1 MILVVRLVGG
11 KAVKKFV
18 EDITSIDDDFAKWYT
33 DIVVKAEL
41 LDYSSV
47 RGLYILRPYGFAI
60 WENITK
66 VLDKKF
72 KDLGVENVSMPLLI
86 PESLL
91 QKEKDHVEG
100 FAPEVAWVT
109 HGGND
114 KLSERL
120 CVRPTSEVLFCSH
133 FKHIV
138 QSWRDLPKIY
148 NQWCSV
154 MRWEKTS
161 RPFLRSVEFHWQE
174 GHTVHSTPDEAKNLT
189 LRMLKVYADF
199 FEKVLRIPIIL
210 GKKTESE
217 KFAGALDTYTVEC
230 MMKDGKALQSATSHY
245 FGQGFSKAFEVQF
258 TNKNNQLEYPYQ
270 TSWGLSTRV
279 IASII
284 MTHGDHDGLVLPPD
298 IAPIQIVIIPINM
311 QSAGVKDKSFELFNL
326 LKNQFRVKI
335 DESDQSPGWKFSY
348 YEMKGVPIRIEI
360 GPNDI
365 QNNSCVIVRR
375 DNRFKEVCSLDN
387 ILECINLSIE
397 NMKCDMY
404 NSANDFK
411 NSHIAEVTSI
421 DKIDNHIGFIKMPFC
436 ESSSCEQ
443 FMKERFSMSA
453 RCIPLDD
460 NEHKSK
466 CAICGNFA
474 THDVYFAKAY

>member
-1 MILVVRLVGG
+1 M
-11 KAVKKFV
+11 KKFV

-47 RGLYILRPYGFAI
+47 RGMYILRPYGFSI
-60 WENITK
+60 WENITRI
-66 VLDKKF
+66 LDRKF
-72 KDLGVENVSMPLLI
+72 KELGVENVSMPLLI

-109 HGGND
+109 CGGND
-114 KLSERL
+114 KLTERL

-138 QSWRDLPKIY
+138 HSWRDLPKIY

-154 MRWEKTS
+154 VRWEKTS

-174 GHTVHSTPDEAKNLT
+174 GHTVHSTSDEAKELT
-189 LRMLKVYADF
+189 LRMHQLYADF
-199 FEKVLRIPIIL
+199 FEKILLIPVIL

-217 KFAGALDTYTVEC
+217 KFAGAEDTYTVEC

-245 FGQGFSKAFEVQF
+245 FGQGFSEAFDVQF
-258 TNKNNQLEYPYQ
+258 TNKDNKLEYPYQ

-298 IAPIQIVIIPINM
+298 IAPIQVIIIPINM
-311 QSAGVKDKSFELFNL
+311 KNDNVKSKSTELFNL
-326 LKNQFRVKI
+326 LKDQFRVKI
-335 DESDQSPGWKFSY
+335 DKSDQSPGWKFSH

-360 GPNDI
+360 GPKDV

-375 DNRFKEVCSLDN
+375 DNRNKEICSLDN
-387 ILECINLSIE
+387 VLQCVNLSIK
-397 NMKCDMY
+397 NMKFDMY

-411 NSHIAEVTSI
+411 NTHIVEVASI
-421 DKIDNHIGFIKMPFC
+421 DEISNHIGFIKMPFC
-436 ESSSCEQ
+436 ESQSCEQ
-443 FMKERFSMSA
+443 FMKEKFNMSA
-453 RCIPLDD
+453 RCIPFD
-460 NEHKSK
+460 NRKDEGK
-466 CAICGNFA
+466 CAICGSSAN
-474 THDVYFAKAY
+474 HDVYFAKAY